1 MKDILVEALAV
12 VVVDVVAAL
21 VAVGDGHVEAARL
34 SLGAGGG
41 LWDLV

>member
-1 MKDILVEALAV
+1 MKDILVEALVAA

-21 VAVGDGHVEAARL
+21 VAVVMDVDAARL